1 VIAAT
6 DRITTIDAVRG
17 VAVMGILLMN
27 IVAFAMPGTAYV
39 DPGYY
44 GGATGAN
51 WAVWAFN
58 YVIADGKFRGL
69 FTMLFG
75 ASTVLIA
82 ERAFASRQNPTGVH
96 LARMFWLFVIGMI
109 HAYLIWYGD
118 ILVLYA
124 ICGSIAFAV
133 WRLAPRALL
142 TAGLV
147 LLLVQLA
154 LGLST
159 YSAVRALQVSAAQAG
174 ASATAIEDW
183 SNIRT
188 QFEPP
193 PAFRDQEIAAYRGG
207 YRDNLAQR
215 VPTAILFQTQ
225 LELLSIPDTLALI
238 MIGMALFRL
247 GFFSGAWS
255 MRRYAMIAGIGYAA
269 AIPPDLFLMNQLSQ
283 SNFSGVTALAID
295 AIHLAVLR
303 PPIALA
309 HASVVIMIV
318 RSAIMPNL
326 AERLAAVGRMAISNY
341 VGTSILCTTL
351 FYGFGFGMFGHL
363 ERWQLYPIVAAIWV
377 LMLVGSTLWLDHFRY
392 GPLEWLWR
400 SLARWQLQP
409 MRR

>member
-1 VIAAT
+1 MTAP
-6 DRITTIDAVRG
+6 RITTIDAVRG

-39 DPGYY
+39 DPGFY

-51 WAVWAFN
+51 WAVWAVNFI
-58 YVIADGKFRGL
+58 IADGKFRGL

-75 ASTVLIA
+75 ASTVIIA
-82 ERAFASRQNPTGVH
+82 ERALASGQNPTRIH

-124 ICGSIAFAV
+124 ICGSLAFAV
-133 WRLAPRALL
+133 WRWSLRALL
-142 TAGLV
+142 IVGVV
-147 LLLVQLA
+147 LLLAQLA

-159 YSAVRALQVSAAQAG
+159 YSAVRSLQVSAEQAG
-174 ASATAIEDW
+174 ASATAIEEW
-183 SNIRT
+183 NNIRS

-193 PAFRDQEIAAYRGG
+193 PALREQELAAYRGG
-207 YRDNLAQR
+207 YAANLAQR

-225 LELLSIPDTLALI
+225 LEILSIPDTLALI

-255 MRRYAMIAGIGYAA
+255 MRRYAMIAGFGYAA
-269 AIPPDLFLMNQLSQ
+269 AIPPDIFLMNWLSQ
-283 SNFSGVTALAID
+283 NNFSGVTALAID
-295 AIHLAVLR
+295 AVHLAVLR
-303 PPIALA
+303 PPVALA
-309 HASVVIMIV
+309 HASVIILIMN
-318 RSAIMPNL
+318 SGIMPNL
-326 AERLAAVGRMAISNY
+326 ARRLAAVGQMAVSNY

-351 FYGFGFGMFGHL
+351 FYGFGFGLFGHL
-363 ERWQLYPIVAAIWV
+363 ERWQLYPVVAAIWIV
-377 LMLVGSTLWLDHFRY
+377 MLLGSKLCLDHYRY

-400 SLARWQLQP
+400 SLARWQRQP
-409 MRR
+409 FRR